1 MAEIYPVPA
10 YDILNLNI
18 NGTSKFRSL
27 KIYNVNGK
35 EVLNQITEEKL
46 VRIDLSG
53 IKTGIYFLVLE
64 DYTNNLFS
72 RKVQVTR

>member
-35 EVLNQITEEKL
+35 EVLNQIIEEKL

-53 IKTGIYFLVLE
+53 IKNGIYFLVLE